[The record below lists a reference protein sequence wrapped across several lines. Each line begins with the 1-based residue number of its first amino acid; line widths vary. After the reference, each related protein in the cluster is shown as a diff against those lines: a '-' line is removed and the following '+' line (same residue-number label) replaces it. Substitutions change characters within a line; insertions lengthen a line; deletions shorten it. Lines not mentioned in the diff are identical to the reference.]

1 MREIV
6 DSIVGALLFVIIF
19 FGTIAACTRMT
30 FLRS

>member
-19 FGTIAACTRMT
+19 FGTIA
-30 FLRS
+30 LSSI